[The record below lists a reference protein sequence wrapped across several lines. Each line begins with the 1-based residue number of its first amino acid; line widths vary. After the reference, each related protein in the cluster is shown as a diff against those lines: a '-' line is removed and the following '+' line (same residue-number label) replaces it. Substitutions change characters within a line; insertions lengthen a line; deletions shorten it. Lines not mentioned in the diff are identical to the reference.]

1 MKTILGLLLV
11 SLLYGVSVPAQTL
24 IGRWEA
30 EEVSLEITTI
40 LKAGIL
46 EVKQPHFG
54 SKPARNRLVAEFWS
68 NGTFRMNGEPGKYRQ
83 QGNEVY
89 ADVNGKTEVY
99 TVYRTGDQLQLWGP
113 NVVASQNQQERTATA
128 IMMTRQMGMQD
139 KFEFLQPTDRVSSIR
154 LGTHFRYVGEGQPAY
169 QSQGNAYSAPNRVDC
184 VVSSADLDRI
194 KERVEAAAFDTDK
207 PKILKAAL
215 AAKRCF
221 STDQI
226 LELLALFTFD
236 SDKLPLAKYAYSYV
250 TDRENYDQI
259 TDAFD
264 FDTSKDE
271 LRTFI
276 RSRR

>member
-1 MKTILGLLLV
+1 MNNNVWLLLF
-11 SLLYGVSVPAQTL
+11 SLFLGVSVSAQTL
-24 IGRWEA
+24 TGRWEA

-54 SKPARNRLVAEFWS
+54 SKPARNRLVAEFLP
-68 NGTFRMNGEPGKYRQ
+68 NGTFRMNGESGTYRQ

-99 TVYRTGDQLQLWGP
+99 TVYRTGDQLQLWGS

-128 IMMTRQMGMQD
+128 IMMVRQMGMQRS
-139 KFEFLQPTDRVSSIR
+139 FESLQLTDRVSSVR
-154 LGTHFRYVGEGQPAY
+154 LGTHFRYVGEAQPAY
-169 QSQGNAYSAPNRVDC
+169 QSQGNVYATPNRVDC

-194 KERVEAAAFDTDK
+194 KERVEAAAFDSEK

-215 AAKRCF
+215 ATKRCF

-236 SDKLPLAKYAYSYV
+236 SEKLPLAKYAYSYV
-250 TDRENYDQI
+250 TDRDNYDQI

-276 RSRR
+276 RGRR